1 MRIWNFVLVH
11 YVFAPRK
18 QIKDVLLGTL
28 QNPSEMI
35 SILMAI
41 AVVVPADPTQR
52 RIANLIRTM
61 NITEKLGMM
70 EGTSG

>member
-1 MRIWNFVLVH
+1 MYLP
-11 YVFAPRK
+11 PRK